1 MVEGIL
7 KKDLEKKREELVK
20 VISESEVAEKE
31 NSGKMHQAIAEKNK
45 LKIQIVDSKNQLV
58 QLDELIT
65 SCKEFGITSHITAG
79 LRVT

>member
-1 MVEGIL
+1 MVEGIS

-65 SCKEFGITSHITAG
+65 SCKEFGITSHTTAG
-79 LRVT
+79 LRAT